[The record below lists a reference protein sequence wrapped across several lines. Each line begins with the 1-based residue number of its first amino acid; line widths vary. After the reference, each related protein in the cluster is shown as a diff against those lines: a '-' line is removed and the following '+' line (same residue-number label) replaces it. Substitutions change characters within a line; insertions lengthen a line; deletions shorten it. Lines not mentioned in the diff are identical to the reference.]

1 MRKVF
6 KRLTLVSVLLVAL
19 FTLISIPL
27 MAQDKT
33 IDLGSIVANP
43 IVQAILAGLLGI
55 PLSGLIEMVKRAL
68 IKYLKINPDWSAL
81 GYLSS
86 SITILAVA
94 AAVMIPLH
102 AFTIGAWL
110 INSFA
115 AWLVANG
122 FYKETVKAPQGK

>member
-1 MRKVF
+1 MKELF
-6 KRLTLVSVLLVAL
+6 KRLALVSVILLAL
-19 FTLISIPL
+19 LTVVSIPL
-27 MAQDKT
+27 LAQTTT
-33 IDLGSIVANP
+33 INIEDIFGNP

-68 IKYLKINPDWSAL
+68 IKYLKINPDWAAL
-81 GYLSS
+81 GYLSAA
-86 SITILAVA
+86 ITILAVA

-122 FYKETVKAPQGK
+122 FYKETAKAPRGK